1 MTDLSSP
8 RVETPSD
15 AAGNAEFGGPVTL
28 RILST
33 VFFTFI
39 CYLTVGIPLAVLPGY
54 VHLDLG
60 YGSVLAGIAIS
71 TQYLATL
78 LSRPNAGRTCDQ
90 IGPKQAVLYGLIAC
104 GVSGFFLIGAAMLE
118 PTPWLSL
125 TSLLI
130 GRLVLGFGESLVGTG
145 AITWGIGQIGP
156 SHTARVISW
165 NGIAT
170 YGALA
175 LGAPLGVI
183 LTREFGFSAIGGS
196 IVLLAALGVAL
207 TFLKRA
213 TKVIAGERMAFHH
226 VFGRVLPHGLGLALG
241 SAGFGTIATFI
252 TLFYASRNW
261 PDAALSLTLFGVA
274 FIGTRLIFANVIN
287 RFGGFRV
294 AMVSFVVEVAG
305 LILLWLAPVPHLA
318 LAGAALTGCG
328 FALVFPAL
336 GVEAVGL
343 VPAPN
348 RGAALGAYSVF
359 ADLSLGIT
367 GPLVGFVI
375 GAFGYPAAFLC
386 AAFAALG
393 ALLLTTTLY
402 LRTGRGLAAAR

>member
-1 MTDLSSP
+1 MSDGALP
-8 RVETPSD
+8 AGETPS
-15 AAGNAEFGGPVTL
+15 EFGGPVTL

-71 TQYLATL
+71 TQYAATL
-78 LSRPNAGRTCDQ
+78 LTRPHAGRTCDMV
-90 IGPKQAVLYGLIAC
+90 GPKQAVLYGLIGC
-104 GVSGFFLIGAAMLE
+104 GVSGIFLILAALFE
-118 PTPWLSL
+118 GTAWLSL
-125 TSLLI
+125 ATLLI

-145 AITWGIGQIGP
+145 SITWGIGQIGP
-156 SHTARVISW
+156 SHTAKVISW

-175 LGAPLGVI
+175 LGAPLGVV
-183 LTREFGFSAIGGS
+183 LTREFGFVSIG
-196 IVLLAALGVAL
+196 ITIMLLAVIGVAL
-207 TFLKRA
+207 TFLKRP
-213 TKVIAGERMAFHH
+213 TKIISGERMAFHH
-226 VFGRVLPHGLGLALG
+226 VFGRVLPHGVGLALG

-261 PDAALSLTLFGVA
+261 PDAAVSLSLFGAA
-274 FIGTRLIFANVIN
+274 FIGTRLVFANVIN

-294 AMVSFVVEVAG
+294 AMVSFVVECAG
-305 LILLWLAPVPHLA
+305 LVLLWLAPIPYLA
-318 LAGAALTGCG
+318 LAGAALTGSG

-367 GPLVGFVI
+367 GPVIGFVI

-386 AAFAALG
+386 AAVAAVG
-393 ALLLTTTLY
+393 ALLLTATLY
-402 LRTGRGLAAAR
+402 LRSGRPILPVAAR